1 MPSLHFLHWLK
12 VEAEQWH
19 CVALFSFVVLFWRP
33 KQNISCLT
41 AEAGVRL
48 KTKELEGQEVVWVLP
63 VLENV

>member
-1 MPSLHFLHWLK
+1 MWHYFLLYY
-12 VEAEQWH
+12 V
-19 CVALFSFVVLFWRP
+19 FWRP
-33 KQNISCLT
+33 KLKISCLT